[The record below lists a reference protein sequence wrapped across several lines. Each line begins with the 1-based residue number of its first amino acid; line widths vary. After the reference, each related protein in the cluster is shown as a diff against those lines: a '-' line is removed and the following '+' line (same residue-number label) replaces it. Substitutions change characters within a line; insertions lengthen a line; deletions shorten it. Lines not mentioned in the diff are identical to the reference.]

1 MKRSRSMLWMSLA
14 LLLLGSSLLVPDLF
28 FDPGTASE
36 PQHATV
42 TSPPASSSSASLI
55 DPGAAD
61 ASRSSA
67 VTDDSPQRIDVRGNE
82 IARPVARYRLD
93 ERGSLYEVHS
103 PDTEVLRLK
112 PPVM

>member
-1 MKRSRSMLWMSLA
+1 MSLA
-14 LLLLGSSLLVPDLF
+14 LLLFGSSLLLPDVF
-28 FDPGTASE
+28 FDAGSASR
-36 PQHATV
+36 PQYETV
-42 TSPPASSSSASLI
+42 ASPPGSSSSASLL
-55 DPGAAD
+55 DPGAGD

-67 VTDDSPQRIDVRGNE
+67 VTDDTPQRIDVRGNE

-103 PDTEVLRLK
+103 PETELPRLK